1 MSKIV
6 LGNSK
11 IVLGNSKIVL
21 GNSKIVLGN
30 GKMDFVHEN
39 HGYLP
44 KKLGDRSA
52 EEVNDGQRRF
62 QETEQIGHLIE
73 AG

>member
-1 MSKIV
+1 M
-6 LGNSK
+6 
-11 IVLGNSKIVL
+11 
-21 GNSKIVLGN
+21 SKIVLGN